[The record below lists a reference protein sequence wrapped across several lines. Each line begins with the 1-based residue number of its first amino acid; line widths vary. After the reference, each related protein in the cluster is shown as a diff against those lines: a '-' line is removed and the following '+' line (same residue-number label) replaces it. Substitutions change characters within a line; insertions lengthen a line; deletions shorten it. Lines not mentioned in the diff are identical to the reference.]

1 MDKDKRLAYI
11 RKVVAE
17 LRTRRLTV
25 HEKNALW
32 GRIEQATLKSSPSP
46 AWSWMHRYRFAAA
59 SIVVVAALS
68 ILLWWSKAVD
78 QAPLINRIALH
89 NQYLLAD
96 TGAILLTA
104 ADQRTMAMEDGEV
117 IDLAG
122 KTLTTESPD
131 QFSTLTVPYGK
142 RTEILLSDGSKIW
155 LNAGSQLTF
164 PEEFG
169 PDKREVYLEGEG
181 YFDVAHDEGRPFLVH
196 AADIQIKVLGTA
208 FNVSSYRED
217 AFVSAVLLSGKIEL
231 QGVGRHKFE
240 TQVLEPGNTAVLLKD
255 NHQLIIQHR
264 DNAADHISW
273 TQKQLVLNNTPLD
286 ELLVKLERVY
296 NAEIAD
302 ETGTFSGDTFS
313 GRLDLRQPLL
323 SLLQNIYDQQRFKI
337 VKSERRITIQKKN

>member
-32 GRIEQATLKSSPSP
+32 GRIEQATLKSSASP

-155 LNAGSQLTF
+155 L
-164 PEEFG
+164 
-169 PDKREVYLEGEG
+169 
-181 YFDVAHDEGRPFLVH
+181 
-196 AADIQIKVLGTA
+196 
-208 FNVSSYRED
+208 
-217 AFVSAVLLSGKIEL
+217 
-231 QGVGRHKFE
+231 
-240 TQVLEPGNTAVLLKD
+240 
-255 NHQLIIQHR
+255 
-264 DNAADHISW
+264 
-273 TQKQLVLNNTPLD
+273 
-286 ELLVKLERVY
+286 
-296 NAEIAD
+296 
-302 ETGTFSGDTFS
+302 
-313 GRLDLRQPLL
+313 
-323 SLLQNIYDQQRFKI
+323 
-337 VKSERRITIQKKN
+337 